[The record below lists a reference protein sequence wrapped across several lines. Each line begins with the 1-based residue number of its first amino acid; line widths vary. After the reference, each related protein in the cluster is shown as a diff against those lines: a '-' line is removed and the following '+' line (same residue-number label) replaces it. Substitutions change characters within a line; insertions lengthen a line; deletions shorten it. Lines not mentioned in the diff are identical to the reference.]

1 MGSRVPVPEPGS
13 STPSFSLTKTK
24 HPVTTMADQKELE
37 EAFKLFDADG
47 DGLITSVELKALVE
61 KVGGCMSEGE
71 AQGLIHQA
79 DRDGNAAI
87 DMSEFT
93 KLWAA
98 IRGDGQEE
106 DVIRTEFRKIDK
118 DNSGF
123 ITKDEMMS
131 IKPVVEPSWGMQWL
145 KHRNAL
151 LSWMLTR
158 TVESPTQ
165 SSSWSTNT
173 RRRKVGKPSPGLA
186 RT

>member
-131 IKPVVEPSWGMQWL
+131 IITSSGAFVGDAMAEAQKCVAELDVDKDGRVSYPEF
-145 KHRNAL
+145 L
-151 LSWMLTR
+151 L
-158 TVESPTQ
+158 VY
-165 SSSWSTNT
+165 
-173 RRRKVGKPSPGLA
+173 KYKKA
-186 RT
+186 

>member
-1 MGSRVPVPEPGS
+1 MGVVSRS
-13 STPSFSLTKTK
+13 PSQDTALLPAAK
-24 HPVTTMADQKELE
+24 PRPNLLVTMADQKELE

-98 IRGDGQEE
+98 IRGDGQ
-106 DVIRTEFRKIDK
+106 
-118 DNSGF
+118 
-123 ITKDEMMS
+123 TKDEMMS
-131 IKPVVEPSWGMQWL
+131 IITSSGAFVGDAMAEAQKCVAELDVDKDGRVSYPEF
-145 KHRNAL
+145 L
-151 LSWMLTR
+151 L
-158 TVESPTQ
+158 VY
-165 SSSWSTNT
+165 
-173 RRRKVGKPSPGLA
+173 KYKKA
-186 RT
+186 